1 MSALASR
8 GRGEELLAGFVS
20 VVPLLVFLALLVYFG
35 VRAPGFLEPATLILI
50 LKQAIPTAVLGAGLS
65 VVVIGGGDDVVA
77 GGIDLSVPS
86 IAVLSAAIIASQLA
100 LHGASIALALPLG
113 FLAAVVAGVTNAL
126 LVTRIGL
133 TPLLATLASSTAF
146 IGLSKLVTAN
156 RRIDLSDPLIVALR
170 DDTLAGL
177 PIGLLAAA
185 ALVAIAVVLVH
196 RTRWGLRLQAVG
208 GNRDAAVIAGLD
220 TRRFIAETF
229 LIAAVFGGFA
239 SLFVLA
245 RGSGSTP
252 GIAETLLMETVLATF
267 LGAAFSPRRVVTV
280 WGAALGA
287 VLVSALSIGFGS
299 VGVDVFWTGCVKGVL
314 ILVVVAASAVAR
326 RART

>member
-1 MSALASR
+1 MSALVAQ
-8 GRGEELLAGFVS
+8 GRGQGVLAGFVS
-20 VVPLLVFLALLVYFG
+20 AVPLLVFLALLVYFG

-50 LKQAIPTAVLGAGLS
+50 LKQAIPTAVLGVGLS
-65 VVVIGGGDDVVA
+65 FVVIGGGDDVVA

-86 IAVLSAAIIASQLA
+86 IAVLSAAIIADQLA
-100 LHGASIALALPLG
+100 LHEASMALALPLG
-113 FLAAVVAGVTNAL
+113 FLAAVAAGLTNAL
-126 LVTRIGL
+126 LVTRVGM

-146 IGLSKLVTAN
+146 VGLSKLVTAN

-177 PIGLLAAA
+177 PVGLMAAA
-185 ALVAIAVVLVH
+185 ALILLAIALVH

-220 TRRFIAETF
+220 TRRFIAQTF
-229 LIAAVFGGFA
+229 LIAGVFGGFA
-239 SLFVLA
+239 SVFVLA

-267 LGAAFSPRRVVTV
+267 LGAAFSPRRVVTA

-287 VLVSALSIGFGS
+287 ILVSALSIGFGS

-314 ILVVVAASAVAR
+314 ILVVVAAAAVAR
-326 RART
+326 RTQT

>member
-1 MSALASR
+1 M
-8 GRGEELLAGFVS
+8 
-20 VVPLLVFLALLVYFG
+20 
-35 VRAPGFLEPATLILI
+35 RAPGFLEPATLILI
-50 LKQAIPTAVLGAGLS
+50 LKQAIPTAVLGVGLS

-100 LHGASIALALPLG
+100 LHGASMALALPLG
-113 FLAAVVAGVTNAL
+113 FLAAVAAGVTNAL

-185 ALVAIAVVLVH
+185 ALVAIAIVLVH

-280 WGAALGA
+280 WGAATGA